1 METLT
6 RTDGRVLPRMAEHYT
21 EKRGNYES
29 GDDYVLE
36 YGELRFM
43 FNEHDFRQR
52 VEQAGVKLGFVNPG
66 LSEDEL
72 DDLVNLAVNGEIRDP
87 LSPLGEHVNVRWH
100 E

>member
-6 RTDGRVLPRMAEHYT
+6 RTYQRVFRAMPGHYT
-21 EKRGNYES
+21 TRRGNYES

-52 VEQAGVKLGFVNPG
+52 IEQVE
-66 LSEDEL
+66 
-72 DDLVNLAVNGEIRDP
+72 GE
-87 LSPLGEHVNVRWH
+87 S
-100 E
+100 